1 MGWVEEV
8 VELSTLEMFK
18 ECLDVVRTV
27 GDRWTVGLDD
37 LVDLFQGKESSCSN
51 CKLSSEQDLIVMIGY
66 LLLSFLGT
74 TKNYQFSWEHFQ
86 QKY

>member
-27 GDRWTVGLDD
+27 GDRWTVGLD
-37 LVDLFQGKESSCSN
+37 
-51 CKLSSEQDLIVMIGY
+51 
-66 LLLSFLGT
+66 
-74 TKNYQFSWEHFQ
+74 
-86 QKY
+86 